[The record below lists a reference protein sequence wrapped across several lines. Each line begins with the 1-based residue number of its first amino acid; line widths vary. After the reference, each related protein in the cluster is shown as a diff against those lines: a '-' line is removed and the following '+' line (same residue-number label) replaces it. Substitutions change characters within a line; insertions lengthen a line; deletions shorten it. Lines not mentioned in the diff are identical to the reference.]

1 MSDGF
6 GNTRTTGA
14 GAIYRT
20 SPGIVLTSSGGR
32 FFLVTPLESIEVNE
46 SAVFYWKCMEK
57 GATAEEMLDAASL
70 RYEEEEPDLFRRDI
84 RLFTDACLKKQLIT
98 TAGGR

>member
-6 GNTRTTGA
+6 GNKGIAGT

-20 SPGIVLTSSGGR
+20 NPGIVLTSSGGR
-32 FFLVTPLESIEVNE
+32 FFLVTPSESIEVNE

-57 GATAEEMLDAASL
+57 GATEEKMLDSACL
-70 RYEEEEPDLFRRDI
+70 RYEEEDPDLFRRDI

-98 TAGGR
+98 AAGGR